1 MNLKIALLIGALSL
15 VTAQFSGSCPS
26 FFSGPPACATRQ
38 CLNGGY
44 LDAAKKT
51 CICPSGY
58 LGIHC
63 EAVKTSMPPDSHFK
77 AGGTSFNIMNVNL
90 YTQYWGVQTYENI
103 RTSVSN
109 HFAAFPS
116 GYDKYN
122 LVETTGKPGLD
133 ASDLPDN
140 STCKQQ
146 LCYSFQKVNSTNS
159 PFLLSNATDTG
170 LYWCY
175 SVPIYENLVKMIRDA
190 NLKDTVITILT
201 QHLPESDMQYQARE
215 IAVAFGIRIN
225 VLWTIDNTF
234 NNCDDSLVKD
244 FKAFVDVTGGLFVQ
258 LQSETPDQLTIDL
271 VSQVLLTH
279 YKPQYVSIQSFKDC
293 STAQSVPVV
302 IDPQVNGPYNF
313 VFLGSNASPDV
324 DSFRNCLLRPPL
336 RSFDKNLAIFQS
348 PDPMCSNLTITSGS
362 GPCTAIV
369 FTNANTTTGPLDLA
383 IYITYVEDPSID
395 ASRYAIVEGV
405 PFYPA
410 IHVESNSGASTLNSI
425 SASFDP
431 SWTNV
436 PTKRDPAAFEWI
448 SSKTITCDAS
458 QTYSLYLSITVD
470 TITVQRSV
478 RVACVPPQSSTIAPG
493 SSTLVTSTPT
503 DIKTSTVTVPNT
515 SSGSSGSPTSTV
527 PPGTFIRFLIPT
539 QIKISAQCSYNKTY
553 ATFLFAYATDFD
565 TTTYGLVKT
574 TIGNMVTNYFPNKQI
589 LANKLIDMATPQDI
603 KYTNLTLNFTT
614 NLDGD
619 QPNATNAASPIAG
632 SDALDA
638 IRKFLTDTSPHRL
651 EGSTIIILVNR
662 LPKTSDSDLSDK
674 EYDQLTNL
682 NIRVFPIITL
692 NSLVENLTGR
702 SGAVFN
708 RIAAQTNGHYVV
720 ANDTIGR
727 DVNSDFNK
735 IVANFMQTSYTQN
748 LIFTRNIG
756 VARAANTNLGTV
768 RIPKSPSG
776 AQNINVTITVSLSA
790 VDSHQP
796 QPPNRLFLG
805 IKPNGPGTET
815 KSIDFLSLDIEFANS
830 NYYKTTLPL
839 AAGID
844 RDLFLQYLP
853 GVDQNDL
860 LIRMWAEGDT
870 YREAAYIKYD
880 ESAVLP
886 NISMIDEN
894 VGAALRLT
902 LENQC
907 SSDKSARLLITD
919 CNGDVSAKYD
929 SDQKFNWND
938 TSSTFYQFI
947 PFFCSSQPTTATCI
961 SGADSKYDAQ
971 FVSDTFSITQSFQCR
986 PGDGPTDDCKN
997 KDANGN
1003 NQCSGSAPFKRG
1015 PTGSV
1020 YDCSNHGYLRYNEST
1035 SKFRCKCEDNSSGDS
1050 CEVVTCNNKN
1060 NDPLATDNYY
1070 HTYTV
1075 VVGLENANGFLVLD
1089 DAQVLFGLNN
1099 VSSLSSVWKYQ
1110 LLTICADGIFDMVYS
1125 GSDLDKFKTIFTDPN
1140 YLTVARTCNASPTNG
1155 SHDLTTIYK
1164 EAVKGIG
1171 RNVKGIIVYYSE
1183 VSSMINVTLDGFIL
1197 ASQPYQQQMFVY
1209 AVTETSIVPLNNADS
1224 ISQAAMS
1231 TGGFLIQSYIADTL
1245 TEHLDSN
1252 VSTLISNS
1260 NKQMS
1265 VFQFIPTLLT
1275 SSSSIAWYST
1285 EQTGTFSYTGS
1296 NAYLLTWHAGSYFV
1310 LYNELQRNN
1319 CTTAD
1324 ATYAS
1329 CKLSGSQTLKGASSD
1344 PFYVAVYLL
1353 DDVLSPKSQIIS
1365 TLSQDAS
1372 DAVSTSTSN
1381 SRTMLTIN
1389 VPSTYSVV
1397 ANQGD
1402 NGITRNA
1409 QRNNCAFD
1417 WTAYSVFSD
1426 QKYTNGLNIA
1436 KVTIQESTGT
1446 LYTRFFPFG
1455 TSTSPVCNNG
1465 GTPIPTTGSCACPSG
1480 FQGPDCSLVNC
1491 LEQSTSN
1498 AWSDVCVCAEI
1509 DDVAC
1514 ASKYTSMF

>member
-1 MNLKIALLIGALSL
+1 MNLRIALLIGALSL

-26 FFSGPPACATRQ
+26 FFSDPPDCATRQ

-44 LDAAKKT
+44 LDEANKT

-103 RTSVSN
+103 RKSVSN

-133 ASDLPDN
+133 RSDLPDN
-140 STCKQQ
+140 ST
-146 LCYSFQKVNSTNS
+146 YSFQKVS
-159 PFLLSNATDTG
+159 PFLLSDPTDTG

-175 SVPIYENLVKMIRDA
+175 TVPIYKNLVKMIRDA

-201 QHLPESDMQYQARE
+201 QHPPESDMQYQARE

-234 NNCDDSLVKD
+234 NRCNDAQVQD
-244 FKAFVDVTGGLFVQ
+244 FKTFVDVTGGLFVQ
-258 LQSETPDQLTIDL
+258 LQSETPDQSTTDL

-313 VFLGSNASPDV
+313 VFLGLNASPDI

-336 RSFDKNLAIFQS
+336 RSSDKNLAIFQS
-348 PDPMCSNLTITSGS
+348 PDPMCSNFTITSNP

-410 IHVESNSGASTLNSI
+410 IHVESSSGASTLNSI
-425 SASFDP
+425 SASFDS

-458 QTYSLYLSITVD
+458 QTYSLYLNISVD
-470 TITVQRSV
+470 TTTVQRSV
-478 RVACVPPQSSTIAPG
+478 RVACVPPQSSPISPG
-493 SSTLVTSTPT
+493 ASTLASSTPT
-503 DIKTSTVTVPNT
+503 DIKTSTVTVPST
-515 SSGSSGSPTSTV
+515 SSDSSGSPSSTV
-527 PPGTFIRFLIPT
+527 T
-539 QIKISAQCSYNKTY
+539 SAQCTYDKNY
-553 ATFLFAYATDFD
+553 ATFLFAYASDFD
-565 TTTYGLVKT
+565 PNTYGLVEH

-603 KYTNLTLNFTT
+603 KYTNLTLSFTT
-614 NLDGD
+614 NLNGD
-619 QPNATNAASPIAG
+619 QPNATKAASPIAG

-720 ANDTIGR
+720 ANDTVGR

-735 IVANFMQTSYTQN
+735 IVAKFMQTSYTQN

-796 QPPNRLFLG
+796 QRPNRLFLG

-830 NYYKTTLPL
+830 NYYTYTVSL

-870 YREAAYIKYD
+870 YREATYIQYD
-880 ESAVLP
+880 ESGVLP
-886 NISMIDEN
+886 NISPINEN
-894 VGAALRLT
+894 FGAALKLK
-902 LENQC
+902 LENKC

-961 SGADSKYDAQ
+961 QGAESKYDAQ

-986 PGDGPTDDCKN
+986 PGDGPTDDCQN

-1020 YDCSNHGYLRYNEST
+1020 YDCSNHGYLRYNENT
-1035 SKFRCKCEDNSSGDS
+1035 SKFRCECEVNVSGDS
-1050 CEVVTCNNKN
+1050 CEVFTCNNKN

-1075 VVGLENANGFLVLD
+1075 VVGLENVNGPIVQE
-1089 DAQVLFGLNN
+1089 DAQILFGL
-1099 VSSLSSVWKYQ
+1099 SETAPFPSVWKYQ
-1110 LLTICADGIFDMVYS
+1110 LLTICADGTFDMVYS
-1125 GSDLDKFKTIFTDPN
+1125 GSDLVQFRKMFATNI
-1140 YLTVARTCNASPTNG
+1140 ACNASPTDG
-1155 SHDLTTIYK
+1155 AHDLTTIYK
-1164 EAVKGIG
+1164 ESVKGIG
-1171 RNVKGIIVYYSE
+1171 RNVKGIIVYFSE
-1183 VSSMINVTLDGFIL
+1183 ASNMINVTLDDFIL

-1209 AVTETSIVPLNNADS
+1209 AVTETSIVPLSNDVA
-1224 ISQAAMS
+1224 IAQAAMS
-1231 TGGFLIQSYIADTL
+1231 TGGFLIQSYITNTAD
-1245 TEHLDSN
+1245 EFID
-1252 VSTLISNS
+1252 
-1260 NKQMS
+1260 K
-1265 VFQFIPTLLT
+1265 QFIPTLLN
-1275 SSSSIAWYST
+1275 SSSSIAWYSST
-1285 EQTGTFSYTGS
+1285 QLGGFSYKTES
-1296 NAYLLTWHAGSYFV
+1296 LSYLLTWKIGQEFLNQNFPPGKCS
-1310 LYNELQRNN
+1310 NGDN
-1319 CTTAD
+1319 TSGT
-1324 ATYAS
+1324 
-1329 CKLSGSQTLKGASSD
+1329 CKLSGEQTLNGVSD
-1344 PFYVAVYLL
+1344 QGPFYVAAYLL
-1353 DDVLSPKSQIIS
+1353 NDVLSPKSQIIS

-1389 VPSTYSVV
+1389 VPSTYTVV

-1426 QKYTNGLNIA
+1426 QKYMNGLNIA
-1436 KVTIQESTGT
+1436 KVTIQGPTGT

-1455 TSTSPVCNNG
+1455 TSTLPVCNNG
-1465 GTPIPTTGSCACPSG
+1465 GTPIPSSGSCSCPSG

-1491 LEQSTSN
+1491 SEQSTSN